1 MAGPVRVRVRSAHP
15 LPPAQFWVVIDR
27 ADDIDVV
34 RERIARI
41 LQTRYDAPVTAT
53 ALCLSVLDFEVW
65 DCVGDV
71 LQDDGLVTV
80 SMIKRRKV
88 CEAPSENTDMVVH
101 PDAERQIM
109 AEAHKISLLMR
120 SECGVQP
127 RKTLGVKRKKPEAS
141 RFVHDISQDL
151 EQAELEEE
159 PDELDYE
166 DEVDYDDVMDENEVI
181 DEVDYDDVVDDHD
194 ELEEVVRA
202 KDEDENQVN
211 EEEENEG
218 EREEEE
224 ENEGEREEEE
234 ENEGERE
241 EEESEESEDEES
253 EENEDEESEE
263 SEEEESGD
271 EESEESKEEDDGES
285 EVEDNEDESEESGE
299 ENEESEEESEE
310 SQGEEERNEED
321 DGGDDEQGDSEP
333 SVYSSSFP
341 SVWVPPGQGKD
352 RTRHKNQKRRE
363 RRKAARNTQFAL
375 DHQGSMS
382 CPRPATDVRVDAAP
396 HLPPGGGSLDIT
408 SSTPET
414 SPLESIAQRMLER
427 TTVGH
432 RKRRKR
438 NQELALPS
446 IHTPAFVSASDVL
459 KAHQPEDPPKLMPI
473 PSKLAPEELPA
484 NVSVTSTDCEQ
495 WYYEQPYYQ
504 NEEDD
509 DASTQAYYDMQ
520 RQVRASLEQEKQ
532 QEDVQDSVLDEEHD
546 PLRESLPRSFGRSSD
561 HRHDEGAPRHPILD
575 RIQAIRASIY
585 GA

>member
-1 MAGPVRVRVRSAHP
+1 MAGPVRVRVRTAHP

-127 RKTLGVKRKKPEAS
+127 RKTLGVKRKKPDAS
-141 RFVHDISQDL
+141 GFVHDISQDL

-202 KDEDENQVN
+202 KDEDENQ
-211 EEEENEG
+211 END
-218 EREEEE
+218 
-224 ENEGEREEEE
+224 EE

-241 EEESEESEDEES
+241 EEESEESEDEE
-253 EENEDEESEE
+253 EE
-263 SEEEESGD
+263 SEEEEGGD
-271 EESEESKEEDDGES
+271 EESEEEEEEESEEDDGES
-285 EVEDNEDESEESGE
+285 EVEDNE
-299 ENEESEEESEE
+299 EESEE
-310 SQGEEERNEED
+310 SQEEEERKDED

-333 SVYSSSFP
+333 SVYSSSIP

-546 PLRESLPRSFGRSSD
+546 PLRDSLPRSFGRSSD

>member
-27 ADDIDVV
+27 AEDIDVV

-53 ALCLSVLDFEVW
+53 ALSLSVLDFEVW

-151 EQAELEEE
+151 EQAELDEE

-202 KDEDENQVN
+202 KDEDENQ
-211 EEEENEG
+211 END
-218 EREEEE
+218 
-224 ENEGEREEEE
+224 EE

-241 EEESEESEDEES
+241 EEESEESEDEE
-253 EENEDEESEE
+253 EE

-271 EESEESKEEDDGES
+271 EESEEEESEEEEGGDEESEEEDEEEESEEEDDGES
-285 EVEDNEDESEESGE
+285 EVEDNE
-299 ENEESEEESEE
+299 EESEE
-310 SQGEEERNEED
+310 SQEEEERKDED

-333 SVYSSSFP
+333 SVYSSSIP

>member
-202 KDEDENQVN
+202 KDEDENQ
-211 EEEENEG
+211 END
-218 EREEEE
+218 
-224 ENEGEREEEE
+224 EE

-241 EEESEESEDEES
+241 EEESEESEDEEEES
-253 EENEDEESEE
+253 EEEEGGDEE
-263 SEEEESGD
+263 SEEEESEEED
-271 EESEESKEEDDGES
+271 EEEESEEEDEEGESEEEDDGES
-285 EVEDNEDESEESGE
+285 EVEDNE
-299 ENEESEEESEE
+299 EESEE
-310 SQGEEERNEED
+310 SQEEEERKDED

-333 SVYSSSFP
+333 SVYSSSIP
-341 SVWVPPGQGKD
+341 NVWVPPGQGKD

-546 PLRESLPRSFGRSSD
+546 PLRDSLPRSFGRSSD

>member
-53 ALCLSVLDFEVW
+53 ALSLSVLDFEVW

-127 RKTLGVKRKKPEAS
+127 RKTLGVKRKKPDAS
-141 RFVHDISQDL
+141 GFVHDISQDL
-151 EQAELEEE
+151 EQAELDEE

-202 KDEDENQVN
+202 KDEDENQ
-211 EEEENEG
+211 END
-218 EREEEE
+218 
-224 ENEGEREEEE
+224 EE

-241 EEESEESEDEES
+241 EEESEESEDEE
-253 EENEDEESEE
+253 EE
-263 SEEEESGD
+263 SEEEEGGD
-271 EESEESKEEDDGES
+271 EESEEEDEEEESEEEDDGES
-285 EVEDNEDESEESGE
+285 EVEDNE
-299 ENEESEEESEE
+299 EESEE
-310 SQGEEERNEED
+310 SQEEEERKDED

-333 SVYSSSFP
+333 SVYSSSIP

-561 HRHDEGAPRHPILD
+561 HRHDEDAPRHPILD

>member
-151 EQAELEEE
+151 EQAELDEE

-202 KDEDENQVN
+202 KDEDENQ
-211 EEEENEG
+211 END
-218 EREEEE
+218 
-224 ENEGEREEEE
+224 EE

-241 EEESEESEDEES
+241 EEESEESEDEEEES
-253 EENEDEESEE
+253 EEEEGGDEE
-263 SEEEESGD
+263 SEEEESEEEEGGD
-271 EESEESKEEDDGES
+271 EESEEEDEEEESEEEDDGES
-285 EVEDNEDESEESGE
+285 EVEDNE
-299 ENEESEEESEE
+299 EESEE
-310 SQGEEERNEED
+310 SQEEEERKDED

-333 SVYSSSFP
+333 SVYSSSIP

>member
-127 RKTLGVKRKKPEAS
+127 RKTLGVKRKKPDAS
-141 RFVHDISQDL
+141 GFVHDISQDL

-202 KDEDENQVN
+202 KDESENQ
-211 EEEENEG
+211 END
-218 EREEEE
+218 
-224 ENEGEREEEE
+224 EE

-241 EEESEESEDEES
+241 EEESEESEDEEEES
-253 EENEDEESEE
+253 EEEEGGDEE
-263 SEEEESGD
+263 SEEEESEEED
-271 EESEESKEEDDGES
+271 EEGESEEEDEEGESEEEDDGES
-285 EVEDNEDESEESGE
+285 EVEDNE
-299 ENEESEEESEE
+299 EESEE
-310 SQGEEERNEED
+310 SQEEEERKDED

-333 SVYSSSFP
+333 SVYSSSIP

>member
-27 ADDIDVV
+27 AEDIDVV

-53 ALCLSVLDFEVW
+53 ALSLSVLDFEVW

-88 CEAPSENTDMVVH
+88 HETPSENTDMVVH
-101 PDAERQIM
+101 PDAERKIM

-151 EQAELEEE
+151 EQAELDEE

-202 KDEDENQVN
+202 KDEDENQ
-211 EEEENEG
+211 ENDEK
-218 EREEEE
+218 
-224 ENEGEREEEE
+224 

-241 EEESEESEDEES
+241 EEESEESEDEEEES
-253 EENEDEESEE
+253 EEEEGGDEE
-263 SEEEESGD
+263 SEEEES
-271 EESEESKEEDDGES
+271 EEEDDGES
-285 EVEDNEDESEESGE
+285 EVEDNE
-299 ENEESEEESEE
+299 EESEE
-310 SQGEEERNEED
+310 SQEEEERKDED

-333 SVYSSSFP
+333 SVYSSSIP

-561 HRHDEGAPRHPILD
+561 HRHDEDAPRHPILD

>member
-202 KDEDENQVN
+202 KDEDENQ
-211 EEEENEG
+211 END
-218 EREEEE
+218 
-224 ENEGEREEEE
+224 EE

-241 EEESEESEDEES
+241 EEESEESEDEE
-253 EENEDEESEE
+253 EE
-263 SEEEESGD
+263 SEEEEGGD
-271 EESEESKEEDDGES
+271 EECEEGESEEEDDGES
-285 EVEDNEDESEESGE
+285 EVEDNE
-299 ENEESEEESEE
+299 EESEE
-310 SQGEEERNEED
+310 SQEEEERKDED

-333 SVYSSSFP
+333 SVYSSSIP

-396 HLPPGGGSLDIT
+396 HLPPGGGSLDIK

-546 PLRESLPRSFGRSSD
+546 PLRDSLPRSFGRSSD

>member
-53 ALCLSVLDFEVW
+53 ALSLSVLDFEVW

-151 EQAELEEE
+151 EQAELDEE

-181 DEVDYDDVVDDHD
+181 DEVDYDDVVDDYD

-202 KDEDENQVN
+202 KDEDENQ
-211 EEEENEG
+211 END
-218 EREEEE
+218 
-224 ENEGEREEEE
+224 EE

-241 EEESEESEDEES
+241 EEESEESEDEEEES
-253 EENEDEESEE
+253 EEEEGGDEE
-263 SEEEESGD
+263 SEEEESEEEEGGD
-271 EESEESKEEDDGES
+271 EESEEEDEEEESEEEDDGES
-285 EVEDNEDESEESGE
+285 EVEDNE
-299 ENEESEEESEE
+299 EESEE
-310 SQGEEERNEED
+310 SQEEEERKDED

-333 SVYSSSFP
+333 SVYSSSIP

>member
-53 ALCLSVLDFEVW
+53 ALSLSVLDFEVW

-202 KDEDENQVN
+202 KDEDENQ
-211 EEEENEG
+211 END
-218 EREEEE
+218 
-224 ENEGEREEEE
+224 EE

-241 EEESEESEDEES
+241 EEESEESEDEEEES
-253 EENEDEESEE
+253 EEEEGGDEE
-263 SEEEESGD
+263 SEEEESEEEEGGD
-271 EESEESKEEDDGES
+271 EESEEEDEEEESEEEDDGES
-285 EVEDNEDESEESGE
+285 EAEDN
-299 ENEESEEESEE
+299 EESEE
-310 SQGEEERNEED
+310 SQEEEERKDED

-333 SVYSSSFP
+333 SVYSSSIP

-546 PLRESLPRSFGRSSD
+546 PLRDSLPRSFGRSSD

>member
-53 ALCLSVLDFEVW
+53 ALSLSVLDFEVW

-151 EQAELEEE
+151 EQAELDEE

-202 KDEDENQVN
+202 KDEDENQ
-211 EEEENEG
+211 END
-218 EREEEE
+218 
-224 ENEGEREEEE
+224 EE

-241 EEESEESEDEES
+241 EEESEESEDEE
-253 EENEDEESEE
+253 EE
-263 SEEEESGD
+263 SEEEEGGD
-271 EESEESKEEDDGES
+271 EESEEEDEEEESEEEDDGES
-285 EVEDNEDESEESGE
+285 EVEDNE
-299 ENEESEEESEE
+299 EESEE
-310 SQGEEERNEED
+310 SQEEEERKDED

-333 SVYSSSFP
+333 SVYSSSIP

-532 QEDVQDSVLDEEHD
+532 QEDVQDSVLEEEHD

>member
-53 ALCLSVLDFEVW
+53 ALSLSVLDFEVW

-151 EQAELEEE
+151 EQAELDEE

-202 KDEDENQVN
+202 KDEDENQ
-211 EEEENEG
+211 END
-218 EREEEE
+218 
-224 ENEGEREEEE
+224 EE

-241 EEESEESEDEES
+241 EEESEESGDEE
-253 EENEDEESEE
+253 EE
-263 SEEEESGD
+263 SEEEEGGD
-271 EESEESKEEDDGES
+271 EESEEEDEEEESEEEDDGES
-285 EVEDNEDESEESGE
+285 EVEDNE
-299 ENEESEEESEE
+299 EESEE
-310 SQGEEERNEED
+310 SQEEEERKDED

-333 SVYSSSFP
+333 SVYSSSIP

>member
-53 ALCLSVLDFEVW
+53 ALSLSVLDFEVW

-127 RKTLGVKRKKPEAS
+127 RKTLGVKRKKPDAS
-141 RFVHDISQDL
+141 GFVHDISQDL

-202 KDEDENQVN
+202 KDEDENQ
-211 EEEENEG
+211 END
-218 EREEEE
+218 
-224 ENEGEREEEE
+224 EE

-241 EEESEESEDEES
+241 EEESEESEDEE
-253 EENEDEESEE
+253 EE
-263 SEEEESGD
+263 SEEEEGGD
-271 EESEESKEEDDGES
+271 EESEEEDEEEESEEEDDGES
-285 EVEDNEDESEESGE
+285 EAEDN
-299 ENEESEEESEE
+299 EESEE
-310 SQGEEERNEED
+310 SQEEEERKDED

-333 SVYSSSFP
+333 SVYSSSIP
-341 SVWVPPGQGKD
+341 NVWVPPGQGKD

>member
-53 ALCLSVLDFEVW
+53 ALSLSVLDFEVW

-202 KDEDENQVN
+202 KDEDENQEN
-211 EEEENEG
+211 DEEENEG
-218 EREEEE
+218 ERED
-224 ENEGEREEEE
+224 
-234 ENEGERE
+234 
-241 EEESEESEDEES
+241 EESEESEDEEEES
-253 EENEDEESEE
+253 EEEEGGDEE
-263 SEEEESGD
+263 SEEEESEEEEGGD
-271 EESEESKEEDDGES
+271 EESEEEDEEEESEEEDDGES
-285 EVEDNEDESEESGE
+285 EVEDNE
-299 ENEESEEESEE
+299 EESEE
-310 SQGEEERNEED
+310 SQEEEERKDED

-333 SVYSSSFP
+333 SVYSSSIP

>member
-53 ALCLSVLDFEVW
+53 ALSLSVLDFEVW

-127 RKTLGVKRKKPEAS
+127 RKTLGVKRKKPDAS
-141 RFVHDISQDL
+141 GFVHDISQDL

-202 KDEDENQVN
+202 KDEDENQ
-211 EEEENEG
+211 END
-218 EREEEE
+218 
-224 ENEGEREEEE
+224 EE

-241 EEESEESEDEES
+241 EEESEESEDEEEES
-253 EENEDEESEE
+253 EEEEGGDEE
-263 SEEEESGD
+263 SEEEESEEED
-271 EESEESKEEDDGES
+271 EEGESEEEDDGES
-285 EVEDNEDESEESGE
+285 EVEDNE
-299 ENEESEEESEE
+299 EESEE
-310 SQGEEERNEED
+310 SQEEEERKDED

-333 SVYSSSFP
+333 SVYSSSIP

>member
-53 ALCLSVLDFEVW
+53 ALSLSVLDFEVW

-127 RKTLGVKRKKPEAS
+127 RKTLGVKRKKPDAS
-141 RFVHDISQDL
+141 GFVHDISQDL

-202 KDEDENQVN
+202 KDEDENQ
-211 EEEENEG
+211 END
-218 EREEEE
+218 
-224 ENEGEREEEE
+224 EE

-241 EEESEESEDEES
+241 EEESEESEDEE
-253 EENEDEESEE
+253 EE
-263 SEEEESGD
+263 SEEEEGGD
-271 EESEESKEEDDGES
+271 EESEEEEEEESEEDDGES
-285 EVEDNEDESEESGE
+285 EVEDNE
-299 ENEESEEESEE
+299 EESEE
-310 SQGEEERNEED
+310 SQEEEERKDED

-333 SVYSSSFP
+333 SVYSSSIP

-546 PLRESLPRSFGRSSD
+546 PLRDSLPRSFGRSSD

>member
-41 LQTRYDAPVTAT
+41 LQTRYDAQVTAT
-53 ALCLSVLDFEVW
+53 ALSLSVLDFEVW

-202 KDEDENQVN
+202 KDEDENQ
-211 EEEENEG
+211 END
-218 EREEEE
+218 
-224 ENEGEREEEE
+224 EE

-241 EEESEESEDEES
+241 EEESEESEDEEEES
-253 EENEDEESEE
+253 EEEEGGDEE
-263 SEEEESGD
+263 SEEEESEEEEGGD
-271 EESEESKEEDDGES
+271 EESEEEDEEEESEEEDDGES
-285 EVEDNEDESEESGE
+285 EVEDNE
-299 ENEESEEESEE
+299 EESEE
-310 SQGEEERNEED
+310 SQEEEERKDED

-333 SVYSSSFP
+333 SVYSSSIP

>member
-151 EQAELEEE
+151 EQAELDEE

-202 KDEDENQVN
+202 KDEDENQ
-211 EEEENEG
+211 END
-218 EREEEE
+218 
-224 ENEGEREEEE
+224 EE

-241 EEESEESEDEES
+241 EEESEESEDEE
-253 EENEDEESEE
+253 EE
-263 SEEEESGD
+263 SEEEEGGD
-271 EESEESKEEDDGES
+271 EESEEEDEEEESEEEDEEGESEEEDDGES
-285 EVEDNEDESEESGE
+285 EVEDNE
-299 ENEESEEESEE
+299 EESEE
-310 SQGEEERNEED
+310 SQEEEERKDED

-333 SVYSSSFP
+333 SVYSSSIP

>member
-1 MAGPVRVRVRSAHP
+1 MAGPVRVRVRSTHP

-127 RKTLGVKRKKPEAS
+127 RKTLGVKRKKPDAS
-141 RFVHDISQDL
+141 GFVHDISQDL

-202 KDEDENQVN
+202 KDEDENQ
-211 EEEENEG
+211 END
-218 EREEEE
+218 
-224 ENEGEREEEE
+224 EE

-241 EEESEESEDEES
+241 EEESEESEDEE
-253 EENEDEESEE
+253 EESE
-263 SEEEESGD
+263 
-271 EESEESKEEDDGES
+271 EEDDGES
-285 EVEDNEDESEESGE
+285 EVEDNE
-299 ENEESEEESEE
+299 EESEE
-310 SQGEEERNEED
+310 SQEEEERKDED

-333 SVYSSSFP
+333 SVYSSSIP
-341 SVWVPPGQGKD
+341 NVWVPPGQGKD

>member
-53 ALCLSVLDFEVW
+53 ALSLSVLDFEVW

-202 KDEDENQVN
+202 KDEDENQ
-211 EEEENEG
+211 END
-218 EREEEE
+218 
-224 ENEGEREEEE
+224 EE

-241 EEESEESEDEES
+241 EEESEESEDEEEES
-253 EENEDEESEE
+253 EEEEGGDEE
-263 SEEEESGD
+263 SEEEESEEED
-271 EESEESKEEDDGES
+271 EEEESEEEDDGES
-285 EVEDNEDESEESGE
+285 EAEDN
-299 ENEESEEESEE
+299 EESEE
-310 SQGEEERNEED
+310 SQEEEERKDED

-333 SVYSSSFP
+333 SVYSSSIP

-546 PLRESLPRSFGRSSD
+546 PLRDSLPRSFGRSSD

>member
-53 ALCLSVLDFEVW
+53 ALSLSVLDFEVW

-151 EQAELEEE
+151 EQAELDEE

-202 KDEDENQVN
+202 KDEDENQ
-211 EEEENEG
+211 END
-218 EREEEE
+218 
-224 ENEGEREEEE
+224 EE

-241 EEESEESEDEES
+241 EEESEESEDEE
-253 EENEDEESEE
+253 EE

-271 EESEESKEEDDGES
+271 EESEEEESEEEEGGDEESEEEDEEEESEEEDDGES
-285 EVEDNEDESEESGE
+285 EVEDNE
-299 ENEESEEESEE
+299 EESEE
-310 SQGEEERNEED
+310 SQEEEERKDED

-333 SVYSSSFP
+333 SVYSSSIP

-473 PSKLAPEELPA
+473 PSKLAPEELPV

>member
-53 ALCLSVLDFEVW
+53 ALSLSVLDFEVW

-127 RKTLGVKRKKPEAS
+127 RKTLGVKRKKPDAS
-141 RFVHDISQDL
+141 GFVHDISQDL

-202 KDEDENQVN
+202 KDEDENQ
-211 EEEENEG
+211 END
-218 EREEEE
+218 
-224 ENEGEREEEE
+224 EE

-241 EEESEESEDEES
+241 EEESEESEDEEEES
-253 EENEDEESEE
+253 EEEEGGDEE
-263 SEEEESGD
+263 SEEEESEEED
-271 EESEESKEEDDGES
+271 EEEESEEEDEEGESEEEDDGES
-285 EVEDNEDESEESGE
+285 EVEDNE
-299 ENEESEEESEE
+299 EESEE
-310 SQGEEERNEED
+310 SQEEEERKDED

-333 SVYSSSFP
+333 SVYSSSIP

-546 PLRESLPRSFGRSSD
+546 PLRDSLPRSFGRSSD
-561 HRHDEGAPRHPILD
+561 RRHDEDAPRHPILD

>member
-127 RKTLGVKRKKPEAS
+127 RKTLGVKRKKPDAS
-141 RFVHDISQDL
+141 GFVHDISQDL

-202 KDEDENQVN
+202 KDEDENQ
-211 EEEENEG
+211 END
-218 EREEEE
+218 
-224 ENEGEREEEE
+224 EE

-241 EEESEESEDEES
+241 EEESEESEDEEEES
-253 EENEDEESEE
+253 EEEEGVDEE
-263 SEEEESGD
+263 SEEEESEEEEGGD
-271 EESEESKEEDDGES
+271 EESEEEDEEEESEEEDDGES
-285 EVEDNEDESEESGE
+285 EAEDN
-299 ENEESEEESEE
+299 EESEE
-310 SQGEEERNEED
+310 SQEEEERKDED

-333 SVYSSSFP
+333 SVYSSSIP

-546 PLRESLPRSFGRSSD
+546 PLRDSLPRSFGRSSD

>member
-1 MAGPVRVRVRSAHP
+1 M
-15 LPPAQFWVVIDR
+15 
-27 ADDIDVV
+27 
-34 RERIARI
+34 
-41 LQTRYDAPVTAT
+41 
-53 ALCLSVLDFEVW
+53 
-65 DCVGDV
+65 
-71 LQDDGLVTV
+71 
-80 SMIKRRKV
+80 
-88 CEAPSENTDMVVH
+88 
-101 PDAERQIM
+101 
-109 AEAHKISLLMR
+109 
-120 SECGVQP
+120 
-127 RKTLGVKRKKPEAS
+127 KRKKPEAS

-202 KDEDENQVN
+202 KDEDENQ
-211 EEEENEG
+211 END
-218 EREEEE
+218 
-224 ENEGEREEEE
+224 EE

-241 EEESEESEDEES
+241 EEESEESEDEEEES
-253 EENEDEESEE
+253 EEEEGGDEE
-263 SEEEESGD
+263 SEEEES
-271 EESEESKEEDDGES
+271 EEEDDGES
-285 EVEDNEDESEESGE
+285 EVEDNE
-299 ENEESEEESEE
+299 EESEE
-310 SQGEEERNEED
+310 SQEEEERKDED

-333 SVYSSSFP
+333 SVYSSSIP

-375 DHQGSMS
+375 DHQGSKS

-546 PLRESLPRSFGRSSD
+546 PLRESLPRSFGRSSG

>member
-53 ALCLSVLDFEVW
+53 ALSLSVLDFEVW

-151 EQAELEEE
+151 EQAELDEE

-202 KDEDENQVN
+202 KDEDENQ
-211 EEEENEG
+211 END
-218 EREEEE
+218 
-224 ENEGEREEEE
+224 EE

-241 EEESEESEDEES
+241 EEESEESEDEE
-253 EENEDEESEE
+253 EE

-271 EESEESKEEDDGES
+271 EESEEEESEEEEGGDEESEEEDEEEESEEEDDGES
-285 EVEDNEDESEESGE
+285 EVEDNE
-299 ENEESEEESEE
+299 EESEE
-310 SQGEEERNEED
+310 SQEEEERKDED

-333 SVYSSSFP
+333 SVYSSSIP

-546 PLRESLPRSFGRSSD
+546 PLRDSLPRSFGRSSD

>member
-53 ALCLSVLDFEVW
+53 ALSLSVLDFEVW

-202 KDEDENQVN
+202 KDEDENQ
-211 EEEENEG
+211 END
-218 EREEEE
+218 
-224 ENEGEREEEE
+224 EE

-241 EEESEESEDEES
+241 EEESEESEDEE
-253 EENEDEESEE
+253 EE
-263 SEEEESGD
+263 SEEEEGGD
-271 EESEESKEEDDGES
+271 EESEEEDEEEESEEEDDGES
-285 EVEDNEDESEESGE
+285 EVEDNE
-299 ENEESEEESEE
+299 EESEE
-310 SQGEEERNEED
+310 SQEEEERKDED

-333 SVYSSSFP
+333 SVYSSSIP

-382 CPRPATDVRVDAAP
+382 CPRPATDVRVDAVP

-546 PLRESLPRSFGRSSD
+546 PLRDSLPRSFGRSSD

>member
-53 ALCLSVLDFEVW
+53 ALSLSVLDFEVW

-127 RKTLGVKRKKPEAS
+127 RKTLGVKRKKPDAS
-141 RFVHDISQDL
+141 GFVHDISQDL

-202 KDEDENQVN
+202 KDEDENQ
-211 EEEENEG
+211 END
-218 EREEEE
+218 
-224 ENEGEREEEE
+224 EE

-241 EEESEESEDEES
+241 EEESEESEDEEEES
-253 EENEDEESEE
+253 EEEEGGDEE
-263 SEEEESGD
+263 SEEEESEEED
-271 EESEESKEEDDGES
+271 EEEESEEEDEEGESEEEDDGES
-285 EVEDNEDESEESGE
+285 EVEDNE
-299 ENEESEEESEE
+299 EESEE
-310 SQGEEERNEED
+310 SQEEEERKDED

-333 SVYSSSFP
+333 SVYSSSIP

-495 WYYEQPYYQ
+495 WYYEQPYYE

-546 PLRESLPRSFGRSSD
+546 PLRDSLPRSFGRSSD

>member
-127 RKTLGVKRKKPEAS
+127 RKTLGVKRKKPDAS
-141 RFVHDISQDL
+141 GFVHDISQDL

-202 KDEDENQVN
+202 KDEDENQ
-211 EEEENEG
+211 END
-218 EREEEE
+218 
-224 ENEGEREEEE
+224 EE

-241 EEESEESEDEES
+241 EEESGESEDEEEES
-253 EENEDEESEE
+253 EEEEGGDEE
-263 SEEEESGD
+263 SEEEESEEEEGGD
-271 EESEESKEEDDGES
+271 EESEEEDEEEESEEEDDGES
-285 EVEDNEDESEESGE
+285 EVEDNE
-299 ENEESEEESEE
+299 EESEE
-310 SQGEEERNEED
+310 SQEEEERKDED

-333 SVYSSSFP
+333 SVYSSSIP

-363 RRKAARNTQFAL
+363 RRKAARNTQFAH

>member
-15 LPPAQFWVVIDR
+15 LPPAQFWVVINR

-53 ALCLSVLDFEVW
+53 ALSLSVLDFEVW

-127 RKTLGVKRKKPEAS
+127 RKTLGVKRKKPDAS
-141 RFVHDISQDL
+141 GFVHDISQDL

-166 DEVDYDDVMDENEVI
+166 DDVDYDDVMDENEVI

-202 KDEDENQVN
+202 KDESENQ
-211 EEEENEG
+211 END
-218 EREEEE
+218 
-224 ENEGEREEEE
+224 EE

-241 EEESEESEDEES
+241 EEESEESEDEE
-253 EENEDEESEE
+253 EE
-263 SEEEESGD
+263 SEEEEGGD
-271 EESEESKEEDDGES
+271 EESEEEDEEEESEEEDDGES
-285 EVEDNEDESEESGE
+285 EVEDNE
-299 ENEESEEESEE
+299 EESEE
-310 SQGEEERNEED
+310 SQEEEERKDED

-333 SVYSSSFP
+333 SVYSSSIP

-546 PLRESLPRSFGRSSD
+546 PLRDSLPRSFGRSSD

>member
-151 EQAELEEE
+151 EQAELDEE

-202 KDEDENQVN
+202 KDEDENQ
-211 EEEENEG
+211 END
-218 EREEEE
+218 
-224 ENEGEREEEE
+224 EE

-241 EEESEESEDEES
+241 EEESEESEDEEEES
-253 EENEDEESEE
+253 EEEEGGDEE
-263 SEEEESGD
+263 SEEEESEEEEGGD
-271 EESEESKEEDDGES
+271 EESEEEDEEEESEEEDDGES
-285 EVEDNEDESEESGE
+285 EVEDNE
-299 ENEESEEESEE
+299 EESEE
-310 SQGEEERNEED
+310 SQEEEERKDED

-333 SVYSSSFP
+333 SVYSSSIP

-546 PLRESLPRSFGRSSD
+546 PLRDSLPRSFGRSSD

>member
-127 RKTLGVKRKKPEAS
+127 RKTLGVKRKKPDAS
-141 RFVHDISQDL
+141 GFVHDISQDL

-166 DEVDYDDVMDENEVI
+166 DEVDYDDVMDENEII

-202 KDEDENQVN
+202 KDEDENQ
-211 EEEENEG
+211 END
-218 EREEEE
+218 
-224 ENEGEREEEE
+224 EE

-241 EEESEESEDEES
+241 EEESEESEDEE
-253 EENEDEESEE
+253 EE
-263 SEEEESGD
+263 SEEEEGGD
-271 EESEESKEEDDGES
+271 EESEEEDEEEESEEEDDGES
-285 EVEDNEDESEESGE
+285 EVEDNE
-299 ENEESEEESEE
+299 EESEE
-310 SQGEEERNEED
+310 SQEEEERKDED

-333 SVYSSSFP
+333 SVYSSSIP
-341 SVWVPPGQGKD
+341 NVWVPPGQGKD

-546 PLRESLPRSFGRSSD
+546 PLRDSLPRSFGRSSD

>member
-53 ALCLSVLDFEVW
+53 ALSLSVLDFEVW

-127 RKTLGVKRKKPEAS
+127 RKTLGVKRKKPDAS
-141 RFVHDISQDL
+141 GFVHDISQDL

-202 KDEDENQVN
+202 KDEDENQ
-211 EEEENEG
+211 END
-218 EREEEE
+218 
-224 ENEGEREEEE
+224 EE

-241 EEESEESEDEES
+241 EEESEESEDEEEES
-253 EENEDEESEE
+253 EEEEGGDEE
-263 SEEEESGD
+263 SEEEESEEEEGGD
-271 EESEESKEEDDGES
+271 EESEEEDEEEESEEEDDGES
-285 EVEDNEDESEESGE
+285 EAEDN
-299 ENEESEEESEE
+299 EESEE
-310 SQGEEERNEED
+310 SQEEEERKDED

-333 SVYSSSFP
+333 SVYSSSIP
-341 SVWVPPGQGKD
+341 NVWVPPGQGKD

-546 PLRESLPRSFGRSSD
+546 PLRDSLPRSFGRSSD

>member
-53 ALCLSVLDFEVW
+53 ALSLSVLDFEVW

-127 RKTLGVKRKKPEAS
+127 RKTLGVKRKKPDAS
-141 RFVHDISQDL
+141 GFVHDISQDL

-181 DEVDYDDVVDDHD
+181 DEVDYEDVVDDHD

-202 KDEDENQVN
+202 KDEDENQ
-211 EEEENEG
+211 END
-218 EREEEE
+218 
-224 ENEGEREEEE
+224 EE

-241 EEESEESEDEES
+241 EEESEESEDEE
-253 EENEDEESEE
+253 EE
-263 SEEEESGD
+263 SEEEEGGD
-271 EESEESKEEDDGES
+271 EESEEEDEEEESEEEDDGES
-285 EVEDNEDESEESGE
+285 EVEDNE
-299 ENEESEEESEE
+299 EESEE
-310 SQGEEERNEED
+310 SQEEEERKDED

-333 SVYSSSFP
+333 SVYSSSIP

-561 HRHDEGAPRHPILD
+561 HRHDEDAPRHPILD

>member
-109 AEAHKISLLMR
+109 AEAHKISLLLR

-202 KDEDENQVN
+202 KDEDENQ
-211 EEEENEG
+211 END
-218 EREEEE
+218 
-224 ENEGEREEEE
+224 EE

-241 EEESEESEDEES
+241 EEESEESEDEE
-253 EENEDEESEE
+253 EE
-263 SEEEESGD
+263 SEEEEGGD
-271 EESEESKEEDDGES
+271 EESEEEDEEGESEEEDDGES
-285 EVEDNEDESEESGE
+285 EVEDNE
-299 ENEESEEESEE
+299 EESEE
-310 SQGEEERNEED
+310 SQEEEERKDED

-333 SVYSSSFP
+333 SVYSSSIP

-546 PLRESLPRSFGRSSD
+546 PLRDSLPRSFGRSSD

>member
-1 MAGPVRVRVRSAHP
+1 MAGPVRVRVRTAHP

-41 LQTRYDAPVTAT
+41 LQTRYDAQVTAT

-88 CEAPSENTDMVVH
+88 HETPSENTDMVVH
-101 PDAERQIM
+101 PDAERKIM

-151 EQAELEEE
+151 EQAELDEE

-218 EREEEE
+218 EREESED
-224 ENEGEREEEE
+224 
-234 ENEGERE
+234 
-241 EEESEESEDEES
+241 EESEESEDEES
-253 EENEDEESEE
+253 EE
-263 SEEEESGD
+263 SEEEGSGD

-382 CPRPATDVRVDAAP
+382 CPRPATNVRVDAAP

-495 WYYEQPYYQ
+495 WYYEQPYYE

-509 DASTQAYYDMQ
+509 DASMQAYYDMQ

-532 QEDVQDSVLDEEHD
+532 QEDVQDSMLDEEHD
-546 PLRESLPRSFGRSSD
+546 PLRDSLPRSFGRSSD

>member
-53 ALCLSVLDFEVW
+53 ALSLSVLDFEVW

-151 EQAELEEE
+151 EQAELDEE

-202 KDEDENQVN
+202 KDEDENQ
-211 EEEENEG
+211 END
-218 EREEEE
+218 
-224 ENEGEREEEE
+224 EE

-241 EEESEESEDEES
+241 EEESEESEDEEEES
-253 EENEDEESEE
+253 EEEEGGDEE
-263 SEEEESGD
+263 SEEEESEEEEGGD
-271 EESEESKEEDDGES
+271 EESEEEDEEEESEEEDDGES
-285 EVEDNEDESEESGE
+285 EVEDNE
-299 ENEESEEESEE
+299 EESEE
-310 SQGEEERNEED
+310 SQEEEERKDED

-333 SVYSSSFP
+333 SVYSSSIP

-532 QEDVQDSVLDEEHD
+532 QEDVQDSVLEEEHD

>member
-127 RKTLGVKRKKPEAS
+127 RKTLGVKRKKPDAS
-141 RFVHDISQDL
+141 GFVHDISQDL

-202 KDEDENQVN
+202 KDEDENQ
-211 EEEENEG
+211 END
-218 EREEEE
+218 
-224 ENEGEREEEE
+224 EE

-241 EEESEESEDEES
+241 EEESEESEDEEEES
-253 EENEDEESEE
+253 EEEEGGDEE
-263 SEEEESGD
+263 SEEEESEEED
-271 EESEESKEEDDGES
+271 EEGESEEEDDGES
-285 EVEDNEDESEESGE
+285 EVEDNE
-299 ENEESEEESEE
+299 EESEE
-310 SQGEEERNEED
+310 SQEEEERKDED

-333 SVYSSSFP
+333 SVYSSSIP

>member
-53 ALCLSVLDFEVW
+53 ALSLSVLDFEVW

-127 RKTLGVKRKKPEAS
+127 RKTLGVKRKKPDAS
-141 RFVHDISQDL
+141 GFVHDISQDL

-202 KDEDENQVN
+202 KDEDENQEN
-211 EEEENEG
+211 DEEENEG
-218 EREEEE
+218 ESEE
-224 ENEGEREEEE
+224 
-234 ENEGERE
+234 
-241 EEESEESEDEES
+241 EESEDEE
-253 EENEDEESEE
+253 EE
-263 SEEEESGD
+263 SEEEESEEEEGGD
-271 EESEESKEEDDGES
+271 EESEEEDEEEESEEEDDGES
-285 EVEDNEDESEESGE
+285 EVEDNE
-299 ENEESEEESEE
+299 EESEE
-310 SQGEEERNEED
+310 SQEEEERKDED
-321 DGGDDEQGDSEP
+321 DGVDDEQGDSEP
-333 SVYSSSFP
+333 SVYSSSIP

-396 HLPPGGGSLDIT
+396 HLPPGGGSLDIK

-546 PLRESLPRSFGRSSD
+546 PLRDSLPRSFGRSSD
-561 HRHDEGAPRHPILD
+561 HRHDEDAPRHPILD

>member
-53 ALCLSVLDFEVW
+53 ALSLSVLDFEVW

-202 KDEDENQVN
+202 KDEDENQ
-211 EEEENEG
+211 END
-218 EREEEE
+218 
-224 ENEGEREEEE
+224 EE

-241 EEESEESEDEES
+241 EEESEESEDEEEES
-253 EENEDEESEE
+253 EEEEGGDEE
-263 SEEEESGD
+263 SEEEESEEED
-271 EESEESKEEDDGES
+271 EEEESEEEDDGES
-285 EVEDNEDESEESGE
+285 EAEDN
-299 ENEESEEESEE
+299 EESEE
-310 SQGEEERNEED
+310 SQEEEERKDED

-333 SVYSSSFP
+333 SVYSSSIP
-341 SVWVPPGQGKD
+341 NVWVPPGQGKD

-546 PLRESLPRSFGRSSD
+546 PLRDSLPRSFGRSSD